1 MFALDRISKAIYAGL
16 VSPCDGFTEIMVHS
30 CLEATLRTSFL
41 SMAVLVLVTL
51 TGCHLIDQ
59 TDFRPK
65 PPAPPPAPPPVPDPE
80 TRAPLVTIDYAKTN
94 TDYLTAL
101 TAAVRAVESRRPGV
115 LYDVVAVA
123 GDANAVLATRSHA
136 AEVMVAIEADGV
148 IPARV
153 QLGLRIDPGRK
164 ISQVRVYLR

>member
-1 MFALDRISKAIYAGL
+1 MSALDRSGEAIYAGR

-30 CLEATLRTSFL
+30 DLEATVRIPLL
-41 SMAVLVLVTL
+41 SMAVVVLAAL
-51 TGCHLIDQ
+51 TGCHLVDQ

-80 TRAPLVTIDYAKTN
+80 TRAPLVTIDYAKAN
-94 TDYLTAL
+94 PDYTTAL
-101 TAAVRAVESRRPGV
+101 TAAIHAVESKRPGV

-123 GDANAVLATRSHA
+123 GDSNAALAARPHA
-136 AEVMVAIEADGV
+136 AEVMIAIEADGV

-164 ISQVRVYLR
+164 IPQVRVYLR